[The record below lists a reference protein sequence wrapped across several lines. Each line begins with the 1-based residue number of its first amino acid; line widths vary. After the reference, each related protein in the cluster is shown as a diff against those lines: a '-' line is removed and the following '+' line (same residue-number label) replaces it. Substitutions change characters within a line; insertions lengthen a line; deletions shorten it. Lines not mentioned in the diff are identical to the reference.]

1 LVGIS
6 PPFGEVKSVGPPH
19 GSPAPL
25 TGPLRGV
32 PVRGSLPSR
41 VRSAPHGVEG
51 SFEQLEVCDLFHPS
65 ARPIYRGRGSNSLIL
80 STAPLLFRR
89 RGAVLEVCD
98 LCRNCLPPPCGGG
111 GGQLRALPSRVGSDL
126 APVPPGAGEAK
137 SVGPPH
143 GSPAPLTGP
152 RRGVPVRGSLTPPS
166 GKDAG
171 AARPSRVRSLPR
183 PWRTRVRSAP
193 HGSLR
198 DRTP

>member
-1 LVGIS
+1 MGRARPFSAQSGGSLVGGYNLVGIS

-111 GGQLRALPSRVGSDL
+111 TDNYERF
-126 APVPPGAGEAK
+126 
-137 SVGPPH
+137 PH
-143 GSPAPLTGP
+143 GLG
-152 RRGVPVRGSLTPPS
+152 RI
-166 GKDAG
+166 
-171 AARPSRVRSLPR
+171 
-183 PWRTRVRSAP
+183 
-193 HGSLR
+193 
-198 DRTP
+198 